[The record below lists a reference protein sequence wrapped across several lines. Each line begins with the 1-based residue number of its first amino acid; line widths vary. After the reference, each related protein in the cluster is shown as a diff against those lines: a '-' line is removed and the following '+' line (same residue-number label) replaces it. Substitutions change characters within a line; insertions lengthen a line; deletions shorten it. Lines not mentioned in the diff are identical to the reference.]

1 MRILHYLSNSMTLQL
16 GIKKLNGEV
25 KNYDYDDNDNN
36 NLCIN
41 NRNFDDI
48 EYNYNPFGEF
58 LISAIF

>member
-1 MRILHYLSNSMTLQL
+1 MRVLDYLTNSINFQL
-16 GIKKLNGEV
+16 GIRENREV

-36 NLCIN
+36 NLFAN
-41 NRNFDDI
+41 NRNFNDI

>member
-1 MRILHYLSNSMTLQL
+1 MRILDYLSNSVTLQL
-16 GIKKLNGEV
+16 GIKVKGEV

-36 NLCIN
+36 NICAN

-48 EYNYNPFGEF
+48 EYNYNPLGEF

>member
-1 MRILHYLSNSMTLQL
+1 MRILDYLSNSVTLQL
-16 GIKKLNGEV
+16 GIKKNYGEV

-36 NLCIN
+36 NLCAN
-41 NRNFDDI
+41 NCYFNDF